1 MREEKLSEKE
11 IGRERE
17 AVGSFEKEK
26 KKQLAE
32 RDGFKNKKRKEFCRR
47 RKLGREIYSKGKLH
61 NIDIIIIII
70 IT

>member
-1 MREEKLSEKE
+1 MREEKLNEKE

-17 AVGSFEKEK
+17 AVGSFEKE

-47 RKLGREIYSKGKLH
+47 RKLGRGRYRGRKGETLRKVS
-61 NIDIIIIII
+61 
-70 IT
+70 